1 MVASYPS
8 GVQGRAPVGMT
19 AWDRLAP
26 AYGLAVPDHFSQFG
40 ERLLSRVRVD
50 PSAAVL
56 DLACGPGTMASVM
69 ARIAPSVDVV
79 AVDLSVGMLHRAA
92 REVTAHRA
100 GRCAVAAMDAHLLG
114 FVDRAFGL
122 VLCGSALD
130 SFPDPGRALA
140 EAHRVLRPGGT
151 LGLWVAPRW
160 WWQGDSRWAWHDD
173 LLAGLG
179 VDAGEVPSG
188 LAAPAALRHMLQA
201 AGFQDVQVRA
211 DELGLW
217 FPDAEAWWRWAWSHG
232 FRQVLERLSAGQL
245 GAYREACRT
254 RIGHGGIEA
263 RMEALI
269 ATAARHYG
277 A

>member
-1 MVASYPS
+1 MASYPS
-8 GVQGRAPVGMT
+8 GVQGRAPVGTT

-26 AYGLAVPDHFSQFG
+26 AYGLAGPDHFSGFG
-40 ERLLSRVRVD
+40 GRLLSRVRVD

-92 REVTAHRA
+92 REVTAHRV

-114 FVDRAFGL
+114 FVDRAFGM

-151 LGLWVAPRW
+151 LGLWVAPQW
-160 WWQGDSRWAWHDD
+160 WWQGDPRWTWHDD
-173 LLAGLG
+173 LLACLG

-188 LAAPAALRHMLQA
+188 MATPAALRQMLQA

-217 FPDAEAWWRWAWSHG
+217 FPDAEAWWRWTWSHG
-232 FRQVLERLSAGQL
+232 FRQVLERLSADQL
-245 GAYREACRT
+245 SAYREASLT

-269 ATAARHYG
+269 ATAARHHT